1 MTPTWK
7 PASSGKWSTTRRLV
21 VACKHLP
28 RMLSKSPRQTTVTA
42 GGLGE
47 HSYQVFDGLLASS
60 ASEIDA
66 PVERGITGDMPNPDA

>member
-1 MTPTWK
+1 
-7 PASSGKWSTTRRLV
+7 
-21 VACKHLP
+21 
-28 RMLSKSPRQTTVTA
+28 
-42 GGLGE
+42 LGE